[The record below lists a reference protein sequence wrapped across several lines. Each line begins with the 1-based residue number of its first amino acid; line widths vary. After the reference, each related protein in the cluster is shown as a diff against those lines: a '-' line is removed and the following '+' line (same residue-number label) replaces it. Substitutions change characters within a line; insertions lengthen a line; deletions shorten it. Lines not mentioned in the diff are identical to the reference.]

1 MEMNKSIS
9 VITPA
14 EKNENYINIALES
27 LRKQTYT
34 NFEVLILHSDIE
46 ALKKVIDE
54 VYLNDKRYKFLQ
66 TPSDVNVGAVRNIG
80 IEKAAGDYIY
90 FLDSDDYIS
99 ENMFE
104 LLTDNINDYP
114 MIRGRMKSTDFSSSS
129 IIILPGTNRIKM
141 FSNKRYNL
149 IRNNSAVNFLI
160 SKKTIENM
168 NLRFSEEFKT
178 YSDLTFML
186 PLLEEIEMIPYVYE
200 VIYFRRRR
208 NDPINHPSLR
218 QSPVEQ
224 LAHDL
229 FGIYNQLKTDEISEE
244 AQRFLDN
251 KLLNFYRKRLV
262 TEFKDESTIDQYF
275 DGLVESI
282 KKIDPERLEN
292 KDFIL
297 KNDVKAIKS
306 NKKNVF
312 RKLSNFHH
320 LLRDIKRGFGSKK
333 GRKELLYKRVFKNM
347 SFKDNL
353 VVFESF
359 QGKSYSDSPKYIYE
373 YMLENRKDYRFVW
386 IKSDLEKLPGKPETV
401 KRFSLKYY
409 YYIAR
414 AKYVVSNVRMPNSY
428 IKRDGQIY
436 LQTWHGTP
444 LKRLAGD
451 MADVHMPGTN
461 SARYKRNFNRE
472 TDKWDYLIAPNQY
485 SSDIFRRAFWF
496 DNTMLQTGYP
506 RNDILTN
513 YNDAETIK
521 KLKRKVYL
529 PTNKK
534 VILYAPT
541 WRDDEYYKI
550 GKYKFDLTLDLHRM
564 KEQFGDEYIILLR
577 MHYVVA
583 SNMDLTDLEGF
594 AYDVSGYSDISE
606 LYLMSDILITDYSS
620 VFFDYANL
628 KRPILFYTYDI
639 EKYQGQL
646 RGFYIDM
653 ETELPGPLLMT
664 NDDIIDAIENIDEVN
679 EKYKDRYE
687 EFHDKFCSWDD
698 GKSSEKVV
706 DAVFEK

>member
-1 MEMNKSIS
+1 MNNLIS

-14 EKNENYINIALES
+14 EKNEEYINTALES
-27 LRKQTYT
+27 LRKQAYT
-34 NFEVLILHSDIE
+34 NFEVLVLHSDTDS
-46 ALKKVIDE
+46 LKTMVDDAYLDDDRYRFID
-54 VYLNDKRYKFLQ
+54 
-66 TPSDVNVGAVRNIG
+66 TPADLYVGAARNIG
-80 IEKAAGDYIY
+80 IEKAKGDYIY

-99 ENMFE
+99 ENMLQ
-104 LLTDNINDYP
+104 LLSDNIGEFP

-129 IIILPGTNRIKM
+129 VIILPGTNKIKM
-141 FSNKRYNL
+141 YSTRRYNL
-149 IRNNSAVNFLI
+149 LRTNSAINFLI
-160 SKKTIENM
+160 SKEVINRM

-178 YSDLTFML
+178 YSDLTFMI
-186 PLLEEIEMIPYVYE
+186 PLMEEIEMIPYSYE
-200 VIYFRRRR
+200 AIYFRRRR
-208 NDPINHPSLR
+208 NDPINNPSLR
-218 QSPVEQ
+218 QSPLEQ
-224 LAHDL
+224 LTPDL
-229 FGIYNQLKTDEISEE
+229 FGIYNQLRTEDLSEE
-244 AQRFLDN
+244 ARKYLDD

-262 TEFKDESTIDQYF
+262 TEFKDDSTIDQYF
-275 DGLVESI
+275 EGLVESI

-297 KNDVKAIKS
+297 KNDVKAIQS
-306 NKKNVF
+306 NKKSIF
-312 RKLSNFHH
+312 RKLSNFNH
-320 LLRDIKRGFGSKK
+320 LLRDIKKGMASKK

-347 SFKDNL
+347 DFQDNL

-373 YMLENRKDYRFVW
+373 YMLKNKKNYKFIWVMNKPVK
-386 IKSDLEKLPGKPETV
+386 IPGNPETV

-409 YYIAR
+409 YYLAR

-428 IKRDGQIY
+428 IKRDGQSY

-496 DNTMLQTGYP
+496 NNTMLQTGYP

-513 YNDAETIK
+513 RNDEETIK
-521 KLKRKVYL
+521 RLKRRIYL

-534 VILYAPT
+534 IILYAPT
-541 WRDDEYYKI
+541 WRDDEYYKV
-550 GKYKFDLTLDLHRM
+550 GKYRFDLNLDLHRM

-583 SNMDLTDLEGF
+583 SNIDLTDLEGF
-594 AYDVSGYSDISE
+594 AYDVSKYSDVSE

-653 ETELPGPLLMT
+653 ETELPGPLLMN
-664 NDDIIDAIENIDEVN
+664 NDQVLDAIEHIDEVS
-679 EKYKDRYE
+679 EKYKERYE
-687 EFHDKFCSWDD
+687 KFHERFCSWDD
-698 GKSSEKVV
+698 GRSSEKVV

>member
-1 MEMNKSIS
+1 MNNNLIS

-14 EKNENYINIALES
+14 EKNEEYINTALES
-27 LRKQTYT
+27 LRKQAYT
-34 NFEVLILHSDIE
+34 NFEVLVLHSDTE
-46 ALKKVIDE
+46 SLKKVTDDAYLDDDRYRFID
-54 VYLNDKRYKFLQ
+54 
-66 TPSDVNVGAVRNIG
+66 TPADLNVGAARNIG
-80 IEKAAGDYIY
+80 IEEAKGDYVY

-99 ENMFE
+99 ENMLQ
-104 LLTDNINDYP
+104 LLSDNIGEFP

-129 IIILPGTNRIKM
+129 VIILPGTNKIKM
-141 FSNKRYNL
+141 YSTRRYNL
-149 IRNNSAVNFLI
+149 LRTNSAINFMI
-160 SKKTIENM
+160 SKAVIDGM

-178 YSDLTFML
+178 YSDLTFMI
-186 PLLEEIEMIPYVYE
+186 PLMEEIEMIPYSYE
-200 VIYFRRRR
+200 AIYFRRRR
-208 NDPINHPSLR
+208 NDPINNPSLR
-218 QSPVEQ
+218 QSPLEQ
-224 LAHDL
+224 LTPDL
-229 FGIYNQLKTDEISEE
+229 FGIYNQLRTEELSEE
-244 AQRFLDN
+244 AQKYLDD

-262 TEFKDESTIDQYF
+262 PEFKDDSTIDRYF
-275 DGLVESI
+275 EGLVESI

-297 KNDVKAIKS
+297 KNDVKAIQS
-306 NKKNVF
+306 NKKSIF
-312 RKLSNFHH
+312 RKLSNFNH
-320 LLRDIKRGFGSKK
+320 LLRDIKKGMASKK

-347 SFKDNL
+347 DFQDNL

-373 YMLENRKDYRFVW
+373 YMLENKKDYKFIWVMNKPVK
-386 IKSDLEKLPGKPETV
+386 IPGNPETV

-409 YYIAR
+409 YYLAR

-428 IKRDGQIY
+428 IKRDGQSY

-496 DNTMLQTGYP
+496 NNTMLQTGYP

-513 YNDAETIK
+513 RNDDETIK
-521 KLKRKVYL
+521 KLKRRIYL

-534 VILYAPT
+534 IILYAPT
-541 WRDDEYYKI
+541 WRDDEYYKV
-550 GKYKFDLTLDLHRM
+550 GKYRFDLNLDLHRM

-583 SNMDLTDLEGF
+583 SNIDLTDLEGF
-594 AYDVSGYSDISE
+594 AYDVSKYSDVSE

-653 ETELPGPLLMT
+653 ETELPGPLLMN
-664 NDDIIDAIENIDEVN
+664 NDDVMDAIENIDEVS
-679 EKYKDRYE
+679 EKYKERYE
-687 EFHDKFCSWDD
+687 KFHERFCSWDD
-698 GKSSEKVV
+698 GRSSEKVV

>member
-1 MEMNKSIS
+1 MSNLIS

-27 LRKQTYT
+27 LRKQAYT
-34 NFEVLILHSDIE
+34 NFEVLILHSDIH

-54 VYLNDKRYKFLQ
+54 VYLNDERYKFVQ
-66 TPSDVNVGAVRNIG
+66 TPSDINVGAARNIG
-80 IEKAAGDYIY
+80 IDEAIGDHIY

-99 ENMFE
+99 ENMFR
-104 LLTDNINDYP
+104 LLSDNIGDFP

-129 IIILPGTNRIKM
+129 VIILPGTNKIKM
-141 FSNKRYNL
+141 FSNRRYNL
-149 IRNNSAVNFLI
+149 IRNNSAINFLI
-160 SKKTIENM
+160 SKKVIEDM

-186 PLLEEIEMIPYVYE
+186 PLLEEIEMVPYVYE
-200 VIYFRRRR
+200 TIYFRRRR

-262 TEFKDESTIDQYF
+262 TEFKDDSTIDQYF

-282 KKIDPERLEN
+282 QKIDPERLDN
-292 KDFIL
+292 KDLIL

-306 NKKNVF
+306 NKKDSF

-320 LLRDIKRGFGSKK
+320 FLRDVKRGLGSKK
-333 GRKELLYKRVFKNM
+333 GRKELLYKRIFKNM
-347 SFKDNL
+347 SFNDKL
-353 VVFESF
+353 AVFESF

-373 YMLENRKDYRFVW
+373 YMLENKKDYKLVW
-386 IKSDLEKLPGKPETV
+386 VMNKSKQIPGDPETV

-409 YYIAR
+409 YYLAR
-414 AKYVVSNVRMPNSY
+414 AKYIVSNVRMPNSY
-428 IKRDGQIY
+428 IKRDDQVY

-485 SSDIFRRAFWF
+485 SSEIFRRAFWF

-513 YNDAETIK
+513 CNDEETIK
-521 KLKRKVYL
+521 KLKRKIYL

-541 WRDDEYYKI
+541 WRDDEYYKV
-550 GKYKFDLTLDLHRM
+550 GKYKFNMTLDLHRM
-564 KEQFGDEYIILLR
+564 KEKFGDEYIILLR

-583 SNMDLTDLEGF
+583 SKMDLTDLEGF
-594 AYDVSGYSDISE
+594 AYDVSDYSDISE
-606 LYLMSDILITDYSS
+606 LYLMSDMLITDYSS

-653 ETELPGPLLMT
+653 EKELPGPLLMT
-664 NDDIIDAIENIDEVN
+664 NDDVVDAIENIDDVN

-687 EFHDKFCSWDD
+687 EFHHRFCSWDD
-698 GKSSEKVV
+698 GRSSEKVV

>member
-1 MEMNKSIS
+1 MNNLIS

-14 EKNENYINIALES
+14 EKNEEYINTALES
-27 LRKQTYT
+27 LRKQAYT
-34 NFEVLILHSDIE
+34 NFEVLVLHSDTDS
-46 ALKKVIDE
+46 LKTMVDDAYLDDDRYRFID
-54 VYLNDKRYKFLQ
+54 
-66 TPSDVNVGAVRNIG
+66 TPADLYVGAARNIG
-80 IEKAAGDYIY
+80 IEKAKGDYIY

-99 ENMFE
+99 ENMLQ
-104 LLTDNINDYP
+104 LLSDNIGEFP

-129 IIILPGTNRIKM
+129 VIILPGTNKIKM
-141 FSNKRYNL
+141 YSTRRYNL
-149 IRNNSAVNFLI
+149 LRTNSAINFLI
-160 SKKTIENM
+160 SKEVINRM

-178 YSDLTFML
+178 YSDLTFMI
-186 PLLEEIEMIPYVYE
+186 PLMEEIEMIPYSYE
-200 VIYFRRRR
+200 AIYFRRRR
-208 NDPINHPSLR
+208 NDPINNPSLR
-218 QSPVEQ
+218 QSPLEQ
-224 LAHDL
+224 LTPDL
-229 FGIYNQLKTDEISEE
+229 FGIYNQLRTEDLSEE
-244 AQRFLDN
+244 ARKYLDD

-262 TEFKDESTIDQYF
+262 TEFKDDSTIDQYF
-275 DGLVESI
+275 EGLVESI

-297 KNDVKAIKS
+297 KNDVKAIQS
-306 NKKNVF
+306 NKKSIF
-312 RKLSNFHH
+312 RKLSNFNH
-320 LLRDIKRGFGSKK
+320 LLRDIKKGMASKK

-347 SFKDNL
+347 DFQDNL

-373 YMLENRKDYRFVW
+373 YMLEN
-386 IKSDLEKLPGKPETV
+386 KSDYKFIWVMNKPAKIPGNPETV

-409 YYIAR
+409 YYLAR

-428 IKRDGQIY
+428 IKRDGQSY

-496 DNTMLQTGYP
+496 NNTMLQTGYP

-513 YNDAETIK
+513 RNDDETIK
-521 KLKRKVYL
+521 RLKRRIYL

-534 VILYAPT
+534 IILYAPT
-541 WRDDEYYKI
+541 WRDDEYYKV
-550 GKYKFDLTLDLHRM
+550 GKYRFDLNLDLHRM

-583 SNMDLTDLEGF
+583 SNIDLTDLEGF
-594 AYDVSGYSDISE
+594 AYDVSKYSDVSE

-653 ETELPGPLLMT
+653 ETELPGPLLMN
-664 NDDIIDAIENIDEVN
+664 NDQVLDAIEHIDEVS
-679 EKYKDRYE
+679 EKYKERYE
-687 EFHDKFCSWDD
+687 KFHERFCSWDD
-698 GKSSEKVV
+698 GRSSEKVV

>member
-1 MEMNKSIS
+1 MNNLIS

-14 EKNENYINIALES
+14 EKNEEYVNTALES
-27 LRKQTYT
+27 LRKQKYT
-34 NFEVLILHSDIE
+34 NFEVLVLHSDIDS
-46 ALKKVIDE
+46 LKKVIDGA
-54 VYLNDKRYKFLQ
+54 YLNDDRYRFID
-66 TPSDVNVGAVRNIG
+66 TPAGLNVGAARNIG
-80 IEKAAGDYIY
+80 IEKAKGDYIY

-99 ENMFE
+99 ENMLQ
-104 LLTDNINDYP
+104 LLSDNIGDFP
-114 MIRGRMKSTDFSSSS
+114 VIRGRMKSTDFSSSS
-129 IIILPGTNRIKM
+129 VIILPGTNKVKM
-141 FSNKRYNL
+141 YSKKRYNL
-149 IRNNSAVNFLI
+149 LRTNSAINFLI
-160 SKKTIENM
+160 SKEVIERM

-178 YSDLTFML
+178 YSDLTFMV
-186 PLLEEIEMIPYVYE
+186 PLMEEIEMIPYSYE
-200 VIYFRRRR
+200 AIYFRRRR
-208 NDPINHPSLR
+208 NDPINNPSLR
-218 QSPVEQ
+218 QSPLEQ
-224 LAHDL
+224 LTPDL
-229 FGIYNQLKTDEISEE
+229 FGIYNQLRTEELSEE
-244 AQRFLDN
+244 AQKYLDD

-262 TEFKDESTIDQYF
+262 TEFKDDSTIDQYF
-275 DGLVESI
+275 EGLVESI

-297 KNDVKAIKS
+297 KNDVKAIQS
-306 NKKNVF
+306 NRKNIF
-312 RKLSNFHH
+312 RKLSNFNH
-320 LLRDIKRGFGSKK
+320 LLRDIKKGMASKK

-347 SFKDNL
+347 DFKDNL

-373 YMLENRKDYRFVW
+373 YMLENKRDYKYVW
-386 IKSDLEKLPGKPETV
+386 VMNKPVKIPGKPETV

-409 YYIAR
+409 YYLAR
-414 AKYVVSNVRMPNSY
+414 AKYVISNVRMPNSY
-428 IKRDGQIY
+428 IKRDGQSY

-496 DNTMLQTGYP
+496 NNTMLQTGYP

-513 YNDAETIK
+513 RNDEETIK
-521 KLKRKVYL
+521 KLKRRIYL

-534 VILYAPT
+534 IILYAPT
-541 WRDDEYYKI
+541 WRDDEYYKV
-550 GKYKFDLTLDLHRM
+550 GKYRFDLNLDLHRM

-583 SNMDLTDLEGF
+583 SNIDLTDLEGF
-594 AYDVSGYSDISE
+594 AYDVSSYSDISE

-653 ETELPGPLLMT
+653 ETELPGPLLMN
-664 NDDIIDAIENIDEVN
+664 NDEVVDAIENIDAVSG
-679 EKYKDRYE
+679 KYSERYE
-687 EFHDKFCSWDD
+687 EFYERFCSWDD
-698 GKSSEKVV
+698 GRSSEKVV
-706 DAVFEK
+706 DAVFEEQ

>member
-1 MEMNKSIS
+1 MNNLIS

-14 EKNENYINIALES
+14 EKNENYLNIALES
-27 LRKQTYT
+27 LKKQTYT
-34 NFEVLILHSDIE
+34 NFEVLILHSDIS
-46 ALKKVIDE
+46 ALKEVVDD
-54 VYLNDKRYKFLQ
+54 VYLDDDRYTFVE
-66 TPSDVNVGAVRNIG
+66 TPAEVNVGAARNAG
-80 IEKAAGDYIY
+80 IEEAKGDYIY

-99 ENMFE
+99 ENMLQ
-104 LLTDNINDYP
+104 LLSDNIGEFP

-129 IIILPGTNRIKM
+129 VIILPGTNKIKM
-141 FSNKRYNL
+141 YSNRRYNL
-149 IRNNSAVNFLI
+149 IRNNSAINFLI
-160 SKKTIENM
+160 SKEVLDRTK
-168 NLRFSEEFKT
+168 LRFSEEFKT

-186 PLLEEIEMIPYVYE
+186 PLLEEIQMVPYVYE
-200 VIYFRRRR
+200 AIYFRRRR

-224 LAHDL
+224 LTHDL
-229 FGIYNQLKTDEISEE
+229 FGIYNQLRTEDLSEE

-262 TEFKDESTIDQYF
+262 VEFKDDSTIDQYF

-282 KKIDPERLEN
+282 RKIDPERLEN

-297 KNDVKAIKS
+297 KNDVRAIKS
-306 NKKNVF
+306 NKKSTF

-320 LLRDIKRGFGSKK
+320 LLRDIKRGIASKK

-347 SFKDNL
+347 DFKDNL

-359 QGKSYSDSPKYIYE
+359 QGKSYSDSPKYIYQ
-373 YMLENRKDYRFVW
+373 YMLENKKDYKFVW
-386 IKSDLEKLPGKPETV
+386 VMNKPVNIPGKPETV

-409 YYIAR
+409 YYLAR

-428 IKRDGQIY
+428 IKRDNQIY

-496 DNTMLQTGYP
+496 NNTILQTGYP

-513 YNDAETIK
+513 DNDSETIK
-521 KLKRKVYL
+521 RLKWRLYL

-534 VILYAPT
+534 IILYAPT
-541 WRDDEYYKI
+541 WRDDEYYKV
-550 GKYKFDLTLDLHRM
+550 GKYRFDLNLDLHRM
-564 KEQFGDEYIILLR
+564 KEKFGDEYIILLR

-583 SNMDLTDLEGF
+583 SNIDLTDLEGF
-594 AYDVSGYSDISE
+594 AYDVSSYSDISE
-606 LYLMSDILITDYSS
+606 LYLMSDMLITDYSS

-628 KRPILFYTYDI
+628 RRPILFYTYDI

-653 ETELPGPLLMT
+653 EKELPGPLLMN
-664 NDDIIDAIENIDEVN
+664 NDDVIDAIENIDSVS
-679 EKYKDRYE
+679 EKYSDRYDAFYE
-687 EFHDKFCSWDD
+687 RFCSWDD
-698 GKSSEKVV
+698 GRSSEKVV

>member
-1 MEMNKSIS
+1 MNNLIS

-14 EKNENYINIALES
+14 EKNEEYINTALES
-27 LRKQTYT
+27 LRKQAYT
-34 NFEVLILHSDIE
+34 NFEVLVLHSDTDS
-46 ALKKVIDE
+46 LKKVIDDA
-54 VYLNDKRYKFLQ
+54 YLDDDRYRFID
-66 TPSDVNVGAVRNIG
+66 TPADLNVGAARNIG
-80 IEKAAGDYIY
+80 IEEAKGDYIY

-99 ENMFE
+99 ENMLQ
-104 LLTDNINDYP
+104 LLSDNIGEFP

-129 IIILPGTNRIKM
+129 VIILPGTNKIKM
-141 FSNKRYNL
+141 YSTRRYNL
-149 IRNNSAVNFLI
+149 LRTNSAINFLI
-160 SKKTIENM
+160 SKAVIDRM

-178 YSDLTFML
+178 YSDLTFMI
-186 PLLEEIEMIPYVYE
+186 PLMEEIEMIPYSYE
-200 VIYFRRRR
+200 AIYFRRRR
-208 NDPINHPSLR
+208 NDPINNPSLR
-218 QSPVEQ
+218 QSPLEQ
-224 LAHDL
+224 LTPDL
-229 FGIYNQLKTDEISEE
+229 LGIYNQLRTEELSEE
-244 AQRFLDN
+244 ARKYLDD

-262 TEFKDESTIDQYF
+262 PEFKDDSTIDQYF
-275 DGLVESI
+275 EGLVESI

-297 KNDVKAIKS
+297 KNDVKAIQS
-306 NKKNVF
+306 NRKNIF
-312 RKLSNFHH
+312 RKLSNFNH
-320 LLRDIKRGFGSKK
+320 LLRDIKKGFTSRK

-347 SFKDNL
+347 DFKDNL

-373 YMLENRKDYRFVW
+373 YMLENKKDYKFVW
-386 IKSDLEKLPGKPETV
+386 VMNNPGKIPGNPETV
-401 KRFSLKYY
+401 KRFSLRYY
-409 YYIAR
+409 YYLAR

-428 IKRDGQIY
+428 IKRDGQSY

-496 DNTMLQTGYP
+496 NNTMLQTGYP

-513 YNDAETIK
+513 RNDEETMK
-521 KLKRKVYL
+521 RLKRRIYL

-534 VILYAPT
+534 IILYAPT
-541 WRDDEYYKI
+541 WRDDEYYKV
-550 GKYKFDLTLDLHRM
+550 GKYRFDLNLDLHRM

-583 SNMDLTDLEGF
+583 SNIDLTDLEGF
-594 AYDVSGYSDISE
+594 AYDVSKYSDVSE

-653 ETELPGPLLMT
+653 ETELPGPLLMN
-664 NDDIIDAIENIDEVN
+664 NDDVMDTIENIDEVS
-679 EKYKDRYE
+679 EKYKERYE
-687 EFHDKFCSWDD
+687 KFHERFCSWDD
-698 GKSSEKVV
+698 GRSSEKVV

>member
-1 MEMNKSIS
+1 MNNLIS

-14 EKNENYINIALES
+14 EKNENYLNIALES
-27 LRKQTYT
+27 LKKQTYT
-34 NFEVLILHSDIE
+34 NFEVLILHSDIS
-46 ALKKVIDE
+46 ALKEVVDD
-54 VYLNDKRYKFLQ
+54 VYLDDDRYTFVE
-66 TPSDVNVGAVRNIG
+66 TPAEVNVGAARNAG
-80 IEKAAGDYIY
+80 IEEAKGDYIY

-99 ENMFE
+99 ENMLQ
-104 LLTDNINDYP
+104 LLSDNIGEFP

-129 IIILPGTNRIKM
+129 VIILPGTNKIKM
-141 FSNKRYNL
+141 YSNRRYNL
-149 IRNNSAVNFLI
+149 IRNNSAINFLI
-160 SKKTIENM
+160 SKEVLDRTK
-168 NLRFSEEFKT
+168 LRFSEEFKT

-186 PLLEEIEMIPYVYE
+186 PLLEEIQMVPYVYE
-200 VIYFRRRR
+200 AIYFRRRR

-224 LAHDL
+224 LTHDL
-229 FGIYNQLKTDEISEE
+229 FGIYNQLRTEDLSEE

-262 TEFKDESTIDQYF
+262 VEFKDDSTIDQYF

-282 KKIDPERLEN
+282 RKIDPERLEN

-297 KNDVKAIKS
+297 KNDVRAIKS
-306 NKKNVF
+306 NKKSTF

-320 LLRDIKRGFGSKK
+320 LLRDIKRGIASKK

-347 SFKDNL
+347 DFKDNL

-359 QGKSYSDSPKYIYE
+359 QGKSYSDSPKYIYQ
-373 YMLENRKDYRFVW
+373 YMLENKKDYKFVW
-386 IKSDLEKLPGKPETV
+386 VMNKPVNIPGKPETV

-409 YYIAR
+409 YYLAR

-428 IKRDGQIY
+428 IKRDNQIY

-496 DNTMLQTGYP
+496 NNTILQTGYP

-513 YNDAETIK
+513 DNDSETIK
-521 KLKRKVYL
+521 RLKWRLYL

-534 VILYAPT
+534 IILYAPT
-541 WRDDEYYKI
+541 WRDDEYYKV
-550 GKYKFDLTLDLHRM
+550 GKYRFDLNLDLHRM
-564 KEQFGDEYIILLR
+564 KEKFGDEYIILLR

-583 SNMDLTDLEGF
+583 SNIDLTDLEGF
-594 AYDVSGYSDISE
+594 AYDVSSYSDISE
-606 LYLMSDILITDYSS
+606 LYLMSDMLITDYSS

-628 KRPILFYTYDI
+628 RRPILFYTYDI

-653 ETELPGPLLMT
+653 EKELPGPLLMN
-664 NDDIIDAIENIDEVN
+664 NDDVIDAIENIDSVSK
-679 EKYKDRYE
+679 KYSDRYNAFYE
-687 EFHDKFCSWDD
+687 RFCSWDD
-698 GKSSEKVV
+698 GRSSEKVV

>member
-1 MEMNKSIS
+1 MNNLIS

-14 EKNENYINIALES
+14 EKNEEYINTALES
-27 LRKQTYT
+27 LRKQAYT
-34 NFEVLILHSDIE
+34 NFEVLVLHSDTDS
-46 ALKKVIDE
+46 LKKVIDDA
-54 VYLNDKRYKFLQ
+54 YLDDDRYRFID
-66 TPSDVNVGAVRNIG
+66 TPADLNVGAARNIG
-80 IEKAAGDYIY
+80 IEEAKGDYIY

-99 ENMFE
+99 ENMLQ
-104 LLTDNINDYP
+104 LLSDNIGEFP

-129 IIILPGTNRIKM
+129 VIILPGTNKIKM
-141 FSNKRYNL
+141 YSTRRYNL
-149 IRNNSAVNFLI
+149 LRTNSAINFLI
-160 SKKTIENM
+160 SKAVIDRM

-178 YSDLTFML
+178 YSDLTFMI
-186 PLLEEIEMIPYVYE
+186 PLMEEIEMIPYSYE
-200 VIYFRRRR
+200 AIYFRRRR
-208 NDPINHPSLR
+208 NDPINNPSLR
-218 QSPVEQ
+218 QSPLEQ
-224 LAHDL
+224 LTPDL
-229 FGIYNQLKTDEISEE
+229 LGIYNQLRTEELSEE
-244 AQRFLDN
+244 ARKYLDD

-262 TEFKDESTIDQYF
+262 PEFKDDSTIDQYF
-275 DGLVESI
+275 EGLVESI

-297 KNDVKAIKS
+297 KNDVKAIQS
-306 NKKNVF
+306 NRKNIF
-312 RKLSNFHH
+312 RKLSNFNH
-320 LLRDIKRGFGSKK
+320 LLRDIKKGFTSRK

-347 SFKDNL
+347 DFKDNL

-373 YMLENRKDYRFVW
+373 YMLENKKDYKFVW
-386 IKSDLEKLPGKPETV
+386 VMNNPGKIPGNPETV
-401 KRFSLKYY
+401 KRFSLRYY
-409 YYIAR
+409 YYLAR

-428 IKRDGQIY
+428 IKRDGQSY

-513 YNDAETIK
+513 RNDEETIK
-521 KLKRKVYL
+521 KLKRRIYL

-541 WRDDEYYKI
+541 WRDDEYYKV
-550 GKYKFDLTLDLHRM
+550 GKYRFDLNLDLHRM

-583 SNMDLTDLEGF
+583 SNIDLTDLEGF
-594 AYDVSGYSDISE
+594 AYDVSSYSDISE
-606 LYLMSDILITDYSS
+606 LYLMSDLLITDYSS

-653 ETELPGPLLMT
+653 ETELPGPLLMN
-664 NDDIIDAIENIDEVN
+664 NDQVVDAIENIDEVS
-679 EKYKDRYE
+679 EKYKERYE
-687 EFHDKFCSWDD
+687 KFHERFCSWDD
-698 GKSSEKVV
+698 GRSSEKVV

>member
-1 MEMNKSIS
+1 MNNLIS

-14 EKNENYINIALES
+14 EKNEEYINTALES
-27 LRKQTYT
+27 LRKQAYT
-34 NFEVLILHSDIE
+34 NFEVLVLHSDTDS
-46 ALKKVIDE
+46 LKKVIDDA
-54 VYLNDKRYKFLQ
+54 YLDDDRYRFID
-66 TPSDVNVGAVRNIG
+66 TPADLNVGAARNIG
-80 IEKAAGDYIY
+80 IEEAKGDYIY

-99 ENMFE
+99 ENMLQ
-104 LLTDNINDYP
+104 LLSDNIGEFP

-129 IIILPGTNRIKM
+129 VIILPGTNKIKM
-141 FSNKRYNL
+141 YSTRRYNL
-149 IRNNSAVNFLI
+149 LRTNSAINFLI
-160 SKKTIENM
+160 SKAVIDRM

-178 YSDLTFML
+178 YSDLTFMI
-186 PLLEEIEMIPYVYE
+186 PLMEEIEMIPYSYE
-200 VIYFRRRR
+200 AIYFRRRR
-208 NDPINHPSLR
+208 NDPINNPSLR
-218 QSPVEQ
+218 QSPLEQ
-224 LAHDL
+224 LTPDL
-229 FGIYNQLKTDEISEE
+229 LGIYNQLRTEELSEE
-244 AQRFLDN
+244 ARKYLDD

-262 TEFKDESTIDQYF
+262 PEFKDDSTIDRYF
-275 DGLVESI
+275 EGLVESI

-297 KNDVKAIKS
+297 KNDVKAIQS
-306 NKKNVF
+306 NKKSIF
-312 RKLSNFHH
+312 RKLSNFNH
-320 LLRDIKRGFGSKK
+320 LLRDIKKGMASKK

-347 SFKDNL
+347 DFQDNL

-373 YMLENRKDYRFVW
+373 YMLENKKDYKFIWVMNKPVK
-386 IKSDLEKLPGKPETV
+386 IPGNPETV

-409 YYIAR
+409 YYLAR

-428 IKRDGQIY
+428 IKRDGQSY

-496 DNTMLQTGYP
+496 NNTMLQTGYP

-513 YNDAETIK
+513 RNDEETMK
-521 KLKRKVYL
+521 RLKRRIYL

-534 VILYAPT
+534 IILYAPT
-541 WRDDEYYKI
+541 WRDDEYYKV
-550 GKYKFDLTLDLHRM
+550 GKYRFDLNLDLHRM

-583 SNMDLTDLEGF
+583 SNIDLTDLEGF
-594 AYDVSGYSDISE
+594 AYDVSKYSDVSE

-653 ETELPGPLLMT
+653 ETELPGPLLMN
-664 NDDIIDAIENIDEVN
+664 NDQVLDAIENIDEVS
-679 EKYKDRYE
+679 EKYKERYE
-687 EFHDKFCSWDD
+687 KFHERFCSWDD
-698 GKSSEKVV
+698 GRSSEKVV

>member
-1 MEMNKSIS
+1 MNNLIT

-27 LRKQTYT
+27 MRKQAYT
-34 NFEVLILHSDIE
+34 NFEVLILHSDTK
-46 ALKKVIDE
+46 ALKEVVDDVYTSDE
-54 VYLNDKRYKFLQ
+54 RFKFIE
-66 TPSDVNVGAVRNIG
+66 TPPDLNVGGVRNIG
-80 IEKAAGDYIY
+80 IDEAEGDYIY

-99 ENMFE
+99 ENMLQ
-104 LLTDNINDYP
+104 LLSDNIGEFP
-114 MIRGRMKSTDFSSSS
+114 MIRGRMKATDFSSSS
-129 IIILPGTNRIKM
+129 IIILPGTNKIKM
-141 FSNKRYNL
+141 YSKRRYNL
-149 IRNNSAVNFLI
+149 IRNNSAINFLI
-160 SKKTIENM
+160 SKDVIERM
-168 NLRFSEEFKT
+168 NLRFSENFKT

-186 PLLEEIEMIPYVYE
+186 PLLEEIEVIPYVYE
-200 VIYFRRRR
+200 TIYFRRRR
-208 NDPINHPSLR
+208 NDPINNPSLR

-229 FGIYNQLKTDEISEE
+229 FGIYNQLRTDEISEQ

-251 KLLNFYRKRLV
+251 KLLNFYRKRLIV
-262 TEFKDESTIDQYF
+262 EFKDESAIDQYF

-282 KKIDPERLEN
+282 NKIDPERLEN
-292 KDFIL
+292 KDLIL
-297 KNDVKAIKS
+297 KNDVRAIKS
-306 NKKNVF
+306 NKKNAF
-312 RKLSNFHH
+312 RRLSNFHH
-320 LLRDIKRGFGSKK
+320 LLRDIKRGLASKK

-359 QGKSYSDSPKYIYE
+359 QGKSYSDSPKYIYQ
-373 YMLENRKDYRFVW
+373 YMLENRKDYKFVW
-386 IKSDLEKLPGKPETV
+386 VKNNLEKLPGKPETV

-409 YYIAR
+409 YYLAR
-414 AKYVVSNVRMPNSY
+414 AKYVVSNVRMPNGY
-428 IKRDGQIY
+428 IKRDGQVY

-496 DNTMLQTGYP
+496 NNTMLQTGYP

-513 YNDAETIK
+513 HNDAETIK
-521 KLKRKVYL
+521 KLKRRIYL
-529 PTNKK
+529 PNNKK

-541 WRDDEYYKI
+541 WRDDEYFKV
-550 GKYKFDLTLDLHRM
+550 GKYKFNLTLDLHRM

-583 SNMDLTDLEGF
+583 SKMDLTDLEGF
-594 AYDVSGYSDISE
+594 AYNVSSYSDVSE

-639 EKYQGQL
+639 EKYEGKL

-653 ETELPGPLLMT
+653 EKELPGPLLMN
-664 NDDIIDAIENIDEVN
+664 NDEVIDAIENIDAVS
-679 EKYKDRYE
+679 EKYSERYDEFYDR
-687 EFHDKFCSWDD
+687 FCSWDD
-698 GKSSEKVV
+698 GRSSEKVV
-706 DAVFEK
+706 EAVFEE